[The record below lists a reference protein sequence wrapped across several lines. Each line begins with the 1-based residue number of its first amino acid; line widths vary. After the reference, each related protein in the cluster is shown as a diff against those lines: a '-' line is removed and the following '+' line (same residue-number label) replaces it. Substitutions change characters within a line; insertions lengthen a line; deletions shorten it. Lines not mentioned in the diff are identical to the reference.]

1 MNLHVFGGIVMK
13 ENNMCRE
20 ILNVNDSTTNNE
32 DTKEVNELFEKLNKN
47 ANVLYKFI
55 LAYTD
60 YINTKR
66 DYGTEEELSMM
77 EAHVLTDIADNPGI
91 TVTGLSKT
99 WDRTTS
105 AISQTV
111 RKLIKKDL
119 IYRIN
124 SKEDAKIFLLYP
136 SKKATAFSLAH
147 KKYDNIDIVE
157 TNKYLLKKFT
167 IQDLCT
173 FYDIMDEYTKLLKD
187 NKNEK

>member
-1 MNLHVFGGIVMK
+1 MK
-13 ENNMCRE
+13 ENNMCGE
-20 ILNVNDSTTNNE
+20 ILNAKGDTLNNE
-32 DTKEVNELFEKLNKN
+32 DTKEVNELFEKLSKD
-47 ANVLYKFI
+47 ANVLYKFV

-66 DYGTEEELSMM
+66 DYGTKEQLSMM

-91 TVTGLSKT
+91 TVTELSKT

-136 SKKATAFSLAH
+136 SKEAKVFSVAH

-167 IQDLCT
+167 VQDLCT
-173 FYDIMDEYTKLLKD
+173 FYAIMDEYTKLLKD
-187 NKNEK
+187 NKNDK

>member
-1 MNLHVFGGIVMK
+1 MSLHISGGTIMK
-13 ENNMCRE
+13 ENKISKE
-20 ILNVNDSTTNNE
+20 ILNIENDIIDNQDIE
-32 DTKEVNELFEKLNKN
+32 EVNEIFETLSKN
-47 ANVLYKFI
+47 ANVLYNFV

-66 DYGTEEELSMM
+66 DYGTNEKLSMM

-91 TVTGLSKT
+91 TVTELSRT

-119 IYRIN
+119 IYRVN

-136 SKKATAFSLAH
+136 SEKAKAFSIAH
-147 KKYDNIDIVE
+147 KKYDNIHIVE
-157 TNKYLLKKFT
+157 TNKHLLKKFT
-167 IQDLCT
+167 VQDLCI
-173 FYDIMDEYTKLLKD
+173 FHDIMDEYTKLLKE
-187 NKNEK
+187 NKHK